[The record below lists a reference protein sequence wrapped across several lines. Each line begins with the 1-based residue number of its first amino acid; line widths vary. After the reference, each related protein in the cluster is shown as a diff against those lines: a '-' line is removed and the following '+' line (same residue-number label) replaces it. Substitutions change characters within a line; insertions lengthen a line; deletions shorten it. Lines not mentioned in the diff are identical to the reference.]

1 MPTVVLFLLPIFKRV
16 LIYLNRSKKGAV
28 TKLFHF
34 VTAPFISV
42 PGMAYILLV
51 KVQSQVSTTKCSEPQ
66 VEIGNDGMKEVV

>member
-1 MPTVVLFLLPIFKRV
+1 MVECDLESTGILKETGLSVSFL
-16 LIYLNRSKKGAV
+16 G
-28 TKLFHF
+28 
-34 VTAPFISV
+34 V

>member
-1 MPTVVLFLLPIFKRV
+1 M
-16 LIYLNRSKKGAV
+16 
-28 TKLFHF
+28 KLFHF